1 MPKKTPMRMCVG
13 CRNMFPKR
21 DLIRIVRPIEGS
33 VAIDLTGKASG
44 RGADL
49 CKNHQCFD
57 RAVKSK
63 ALERALERK
72 LDGELL
78 ERLGRELEHG

>member
-1 MPKKTPMRMCVG
+1 
-13 CRNMFPKR
+13 MFPKR
-21 DLIRIVRPIEGS
+21 DLVRIVRPIEGS

-44 RGADL
+44 RGAYL
-49 CKNHQCFD
+49 CKSQQCLE
-57 RAVKSK
+57 RAVKTK

-78 ERLGRELEHG
+78 ERLGRELERG

>member
-21 DLIRIVRPIEGS
+21 DLVRIVRPIEGS
-33 VAIDLTGKASG
+33 VTIDLTGKVSG
-44 RGADL
+44 RGAYL
-49 CKNHQCFD
+49 CKNQLCLE
-57 RAVKSK
+57 RAVKTK

-78 ERLGRELEHG
+78 ERLGRELERG

>member
-21 DLIRIVRPIEGS
+21 DLIRIVRPI
-33 VAIDLTGKASG
+33 
-44 RGADL
+44 
-49 CKNHQCFD
+49 
-57 RAVKSK
+57 KSK